1 MFLTEDGYDEFKI
14 RPAIDLQIVPS
25 VDSQPEN
32 LSFGWDI
39 IEFTE
44 SYIIIQLIF

>member
-1 MFLTEDGYDEFKI
+1 MFLTEDGYNEFQI

-25 VDSQPEN
+25 LDSQPEK

-39 IEFTE
+39 TEFTE
-44 SYIIIQLIF
+44 S